1 MGRRRDDLRQSEE
14 CAWGVFLDTLILRLR
29 DVGEDESL
37 ALVAPPGDLG
47 LSRQLVIRYL
57 DDPGWTW
64 VTRGVAGSTG
74 AEVMVGRCVEDDYV
88 PLAEAIVRVVR
99 DDFRLPHPQLLTA
112 RADGAGAAHLAECL
126 GLEDAGV
133 VREPEPRG
141 DGQSVG
147 DELIAGDRDALRPM
161 VARKIH
167 EVFGEPADVDA
178 DGDLH
183 FDLDGTH
190 TVVILGEGG
199 MAVEAVARVVQGVYS
214 RRNTAVE
221 VDLLNRRRMWST
233 WYMLDRDVFQRLLIP
248 ALPLAEENV
257 AIMLRAFAVDLRR
270 NRDELAYRVGGRV
283 A

>member
-1 MGRRRDDLRQSEE
+1 MGEVNE
-14 CAWGVFLDTLILRLR
+14 CAWGMFLDTLICHLG
-29 DVGEDESL
+29 DVQDGEAL
-37 ALVAPPGDLG
+37 ALVAPAGRGGWSD
-47 LSRQLVIRYL
+47 QLVVRADSEREL
-57 DDPGWTW
+57 TW
-64 VTRGVAGSTG
+64 VTRGVAGSTA
-74 AEVMVGRCVEDDYV
+74 AEEIVGRAVENGYV

-141 DGQSVG
+141 NGQGVG
-147 DELIAGDRDALRPM
+147 DELIAGDRDALRPL

-233 WYMLDRDVFQRLLIP
+233 WFMLDRDVFQRLLIP
-248 ALPLAEENV
+248 ALPLSEENV
-257 AIMLRAFAVDLRR
+257 AIMLGAFAVDLRR